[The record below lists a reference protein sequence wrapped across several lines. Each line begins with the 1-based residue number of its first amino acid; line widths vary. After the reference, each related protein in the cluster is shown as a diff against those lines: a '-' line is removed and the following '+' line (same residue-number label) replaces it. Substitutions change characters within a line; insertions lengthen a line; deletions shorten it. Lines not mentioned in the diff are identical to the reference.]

1 MTTPC
6 RAHWKGPTVSLMTPD
21 GQPAGVLPTGA
32 EVLLVYPGMISPA
45 PEIPMLFTVPN
56 ENVEPVP
63 VQAPEPQI
71 TVAFIEKLLDD
82 QATINQIAKIL
93 TEKPALMQRII
104 AVAMAQN
111 G

>member
-6 RAHWKGPTVSLMTPD
+6 LAHWKGPTVNLVTPE

-32 EVLLVYPGMISPA
+32 EVRLVYPGMISPA
-45 PEIPMLFTVPN
+45 STIPMLFAVP
-56 ENVEPVP
+56 EDQVEPV
-63 VQAPEPQI
+63 VQPAPEPQI

-82 QATINQIAKIL
+82 QATIDQIAQIL
-93 TEKPALMQRII
+93 TAKPALMQRII